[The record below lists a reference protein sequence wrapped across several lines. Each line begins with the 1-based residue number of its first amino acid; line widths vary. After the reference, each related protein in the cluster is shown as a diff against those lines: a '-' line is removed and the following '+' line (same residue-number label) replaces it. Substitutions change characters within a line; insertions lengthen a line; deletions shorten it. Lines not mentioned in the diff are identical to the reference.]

1 MDSKEEKPEK
11 ASKQNKVAM
20 NNEDNNI
27 YIYCI
32 SSFNKKIN
40 NIFSLISKNS
50 EVLSIKVLI
59 KTHLKYYDDYDFIV
73 NEICISK
80 KIKDLN
86 LCLCYNKIFYEL
98 NKITIKSTHQKI
110 ILLDDLIVVQNSI
123 NKLAN
128 ELALIKSAYVFK
140 YINIIDKY
148 NIYLKCFEEQ
158 KNKDELKI
166 LLASKIL
173 SNLKKNSEI
182 KFSVLISLFNII
194 FGNKLIT
201 KFLDIYPKLDI
212 NCDEIKQQNEEFNNK
227 VLKPYEN
234 NNEKLFEKNL
244 KFFSSF
250 QKSNIINKV
259 DSLSEEK
266 YKNLLEN
273 FIVLYKL
280 LYEDSKNI
288 EPRKLINVREIFFNL
303 IENKNDIFKILNFM
317 LQKYDII
324 YLLLSNEN
332 GKRYRIKPIFN
343 DFSPEI
349 NCEKFTELYKSF
361 LTKQS
366 EKYIF
371 DFSTVFNYFIDK
383 LSNLEQLISLKELY
397 KKELS
402 FFSNDYFEEN
412 IIKKIHKIGLIE
424 IRSGKKNNSQILNFL
439 RNNDIYCKKGNKIK
453 EYKEFGILTN
463 LKVELMDDNFLKCL
477 TNIKF
482 IHFSKKIM
490 KNISKSLLR

>member
-32 SSFNKKIN
+32 SNFNKKIN

-140 YINIIDKY
+140 YINISDKY

-173 SNLKKNSEI
+173 
-182 KFSVLISLFNII
+182 
-194 FGNKLIT
+194 
-201 KFLDIYPKLDI
+201 
-212 NCDEIKQQNEEFNNK
+212 
-227 VLKPYEN
+227 
-234 NNEKLFEKNL
+234 
-244 KFFSSF
+244 
-250 QKSNIINKV
+250 
-259 DSLSEEK
+259 
-266 YKNLLEN
+266 
-273 FIVLYKL
+273 
-280 LYEDSKNI
+280 
-288 EPRKLINVREIFFNL
+288 
-303 IENKNDIFKILNFM
+303 
-317 LQKYDII
+317 
-324 YLLLSNEN
+324 
-332 GKRYRIKPIFN
+332 
-343 DFSPEI
+343 
-349 NCEKFTELYKSF
+349 
-361 LTKQS
+361 
-366 EKYIF
+366 
-371 DFSTVFNYFIDK
+371 
-383 LSNLEQLISLKELY
+383 
-397 KKELS
+397 
-402 FFSNDYFEEN
+402 
-412 IIKKIHKIGLIE
+412 
-424 IRSGKKNNSQILNFL
+424 
-439 RNNDIYCKKGNKIK
+439 
-453 EYKEFGILTN
+453 
-463 LKVELMDDNFLKCL
+463 
-477 TNIKF
+477 
-482 IHFSKKIM
+482 
-490 KNISKSLLR
+490 